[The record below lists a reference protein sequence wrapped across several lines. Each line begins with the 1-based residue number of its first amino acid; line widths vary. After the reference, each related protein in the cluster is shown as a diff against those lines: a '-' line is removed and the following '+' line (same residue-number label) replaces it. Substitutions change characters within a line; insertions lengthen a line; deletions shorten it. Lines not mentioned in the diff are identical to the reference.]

1 MIGTLND
8 VLEAE
13 ERGVM
18 NFTVDGRCSGCGQCC
33 SDFLP
38 LSKEEINRIRRYI
51 KAHDIKEKHNNVLM
65 QGFDMTCPFRDEVN
79 RVCTIYRIR
88 PEICREFKCDYD
100 PARID
105 TTKKLFHQRNH
116 FISMRETFF
125 GDTLARR
132 LARANAKEE

>member
-1 MIGTLND
+1 MIGTFND

-125 GDTLARR
+125 CDTLARR
-132 LARANAKEE
+132 LARANVKEE

>member
-1 MIGTLND
+1 MIGTIQDL
-8 VLEAE
+8 LEAE

-18 NFTVDGRCSGCGQCC
+18 NFTVDGQCSRCGQCC

-38 LSKEEINRIRRYI
+38 LSREEINRIRRYVRVNG
-51 KAHDIKEKHNNVLM
+51 IKEKHNNVLM

-88 PEICREFKCDYD
+88 PEICREFRCDYD

-105 TTKKLFHQRNH
+105 TTRKLFHQRNH
-116 FISMRETFF
+116 FISMREEFF
-125 GDTLARR
+125 GDSLARR
-132 LARANAKEE
+132 LARTNTKEE